1 MQVSFWSNFHQLG
14 TTHNMIAIAVLT
26 ALEYRMRILMAHNHF
41 NKSALEY
48 AFIDRKYIIHD
59 LTDLSD
65 TGIDAL
71 SRVIRFNKLEKNDIY
86 SYTTTILKNRLDLLS
101 GTRNTN
107 KELYVNNL
115 KSVIQMI
122 LQSAVKYYDL
132 VFVDTASG
140 NNDISNRIIEKSDL
154 VIVNLNQ
161 NVLVLEDFLDC
172 FGDIREKAMIILG
185 RYDENS
191 KYNLKA
197 IKRRFGFSDIH
208 VIPYNI
214 CFADACSEGGAV
226 DFFLKNLNAEKDD
239 YNYQFIKS
247 VREAAEAVLTCLGMD
262 TQQKKAN

>member
-1 MQVSFWSNFHQLG
+1 MQVSFWSNYHQIG

-41 NKSALEY
+41 NRSALEY
-48 AFIDRKYIIHD
+48 AFVDRKYIIHE

-71 SRVIRFNKLEKNDIY
+71 SRVIRFNKLEKNDIS

-107 KELYVNNL
+107 KEIYTNNL
-115 KSVIQMI
+115 KDVIQMI
-122 LQSAVKYYDL
+122 LQSAAKYYDL
-132 VFVDTASG
+132 VLVDTDSG
-140 NNDISNRIIEKSDL
+140 DNDISARIIEKSDL

-161 NVLVLEDFLDC
+161 NVLVLEDFLNC
-172 FGDIREKAMIILG
+172 FGDIKDKAMIILG

-191 KYNLKA
+191 KYNLRA
-197 IKRRFGFSDIH
+197 IKRRFGFDNIH

-214 CFADACSEGGAV
+214 CFADACCESGAI
-226 DFFLKNLNAEKDD
+226 DFFLRNLNVEKDD
-239 YNYQFIKS
+239 YNYPFIKA
-247 VREAAEAVLTCLGMD
+247 VKEAAKAVLTQLGID
-262 TQQKKAN
+262 VEQKKVN

>member
-41 NKSALEY
+41 DKSALEY
-48 AFIDRKYIIHD
+48 AFIDRKNIYHE

-71 SRVIRFNKLEKNDIY
+71 SRVIKFNKLEKNDIS
-86 SYTTTILKNRLDLLS
+86 SYTTTILKNRLDLLC

-107 KELYVNNL
+107 KELYLNNL

-122 LQSAVKYYDL
+122 LQSAVKYYEL

-140 NNDISNRIIEKSDL
+140 NNDISCKIIEKSDL

-161 NVLVLEDFLDC
+161 NVLVLEDFVNC
-172 FGDIREKAMIILG
+172 FGDIKDKAMIILS
-185 RYDENS
+185 RYDKDS
-191 KYNLKA
+191 RYNLKA
-197 IKRRFGFSDIH
+197 IKRRFGFVNIH

-214 CFADACSEGGAV
+214 GFADACSESGAI

-239 YNYQFIKS
+239 YNYYFIKA
-247 VREAAEAVLTCLGMD
+247 VREAAEAILTQLGID
-262 TQQKKAN
+262 TEQKKAN